1 MRNKKHRVFAVFL
14 ALAVAVTSLNM
25 GVSVRAQEVTA
36 ATDSIQETAAESSI
50 RETAAVG
57 DSAQEE
63 YAGYLFAYFTGSSQA
78 IHFAVSADGYH
89 YTPLNGNK
97 AVITPK
103 VGRKAVRDPYII
115 KGQDGDYYMM
125 ATDLVGGNQK
135 DELDNNGNYVW
146 GANTSI
152 VTWHSK
158 DLVNWDQETLI
169 KIRGEYECTSAANQR
184 MVWAPEAIWD
194 KDKGEY
200 MIYWSMEGGTQY
212 GDNLMIWYSYT
223 KDFKSLTQDPKVLYN
238 PSPTGLNLAP
248 VQGSDDTNSLDA
260 DIVEHDGNFICII
273 NGAAVPMRVPSLRYR
288 IG

>member
-158 DLVNWDQETLI
+158 DLVN
-169 KIRGEYECTSAANQR
+169 
-184 MVWAPEAIWD
+184 
-194 KDKGEY
+194 
-200 MIYWSMEGGTQY
+200 
-212 GDNLMIWYSYT
+212 
-223 KDFKSLTQDPKVLYN
+223 
-238 PSPTGLNLAP
+238 
-248 VQGSDDTNSLDA
+248 
-260 DIVEHDGNFICII
+260 
-273 NGAAVPMRVPSLRYR
+273 
-288 IG
+288 